1 MDFPLLNLVLLNC
14 LLALSQFV
22 VLRAGVFSVATAG
35 LAAFGA
41 YTTGLLVLRGMN
53 PILGATLGTAMGGI
67 VAALLSI
74 PLARLRGVF
83 QAIATLAFVMI
94 VYSICLNAT
103 PVTGG
108 ANGLNAI
115 PRVVNT
121 WILAVVVA
129 VVLYVVYSVNKSA
142 IGRAFETLRQDETVA
157 VSFGIPVA
165 NLHRF
170 AFVLSGLVAGLAGS
184 LMALHNYSV
193 VPEEF
198 AFGMMVSTLAAVV
211 VGGRS
216 SVLGPLAGA
225 AFLTLLPEI
234 ARPLAENRMVITGVL
249 LMVSIIYLPLGAVDT
264 ISLRFRQRRAAR
276 HERRLVSPG
285 EAA

>member
-1 MDFPLLNLVLLNC
+1 LDFPLLNLVLLNC